1 MKKNSNTTLTALA
14 ELLKTERPNLMRYA
28 CYRLGSVDDA
38 KDILQDAFLK
48 MHARISGMEASKVE
62 NLRNYLFRS
71 LSNLC
76 TSRLV
81 QQKKRQTIPLDANFD
96 RMETTTE
103 DFEEDYLRISIL
115 LNQIPQEQAEV
126 IRLRMYGNNSF
137 AEVAEILSLPLPTVK
152 SQFLYGLE
160 KIRKVMKS
168 TNSSIK
174 KM

>member
-1 MKKNSNTTLTALA
+1 MKKNNNTTLTALA
-14 ELLKTERPNLMRYA
+14 ELLRTERPNLMRYA
-28 CYRLGSVDDA
+28 CYRLGSIDDA
-38 KDILQDAFLK
+38 KDILQDTFLK
-48 MHARISGMEASKVE
+48 MHARMSDMEASKVD

-81 QQKKRQTIPLDANFD
+81 QQKKKQTIPLDSNFD
-96 RMETTTE
+96 RMEVATE
-103 DFEEDYLRISIL
+103 DFEEDFQRISTL

-152 SQFLYGLE
+152 SQFFYGLD
-160 KIRKVMKS
+160 KIRKGMKS
-168 TNSSIK
+168 KNRSIK

>member
-81 QQKKRQTIPLDANFD
+81 QLKKRQTIPLDANFD

-160 KIRKVMKS
+160 KIRKGMKS
-168 TNSSIK
+168 TNRSIK